1 MRRASLLAA
10 LLFVTACGG
19 STPASPS
26 PSGSGAEQGTRNGC
40 ISEWPAAGKATS
52 TGPIPLLANSDLA
65 PGENRLLL
73 SLVDADGFPL
83 GGPGWKLSAETFNLT
98 ADGCTPL
105 ASKIEIPFAWS
116 IKDLRGFFIGPAEI
130 PAGTEELGLSINGTD
145 ATGAAVSIR
154 FAAQIWPEGIALR
167 PGDAAPTGATPTAAT
182 SEQGLAGISTD
193 PSPLARLYKHSAAD
207 LLAAGTPFVM
217 VFASPAFCVSQAC
230 GPTMDVVKA
239 AAERHP
245 GALIIHVEP
254 YIMEWNGERMI
265 PTLDA
270 NMRLQANEAA
280 RTWRLPVEPWIYVVD
295 NNGIV
300 IHSFEGV
307 IGAAELDAAIKEIDA
322 D

>member
-1 MRRASLLAA
+1 MRSASVLSA
-10 LLFVTACGG
+10 LILVTACGG
-19 STPASPS
+19 STAPSPTPSSSGAPASTR
-26 PSGSGAEQGTRNGC
+26 SGCTA
-40 ISEWPAAGKATS
+40 EWPAAGKATS
-52 TGPIPLLANSDLA
+52 TGPIPLLVNSDLA

-73 SLVDADGFPL
+73 SLVDAEGFPL

-105 ASKIEIPFAWS
+105 AKSFNIPFTWA

-130 PAGTEELGLSINGTD
+130 PAGTEELGLSINGMD
-145 ATGAAVSIR
+145 ASGAAVSIR
-154 FAAQIWPEGIALR
+154 FAAQVWPEGIALR
-167 PGDAAPTGATPTAAT
+167 PGDSAPTVATPTVAT
-182 SEQGLAGISTD
+182 SEHGLAGISTD
-193 PSPLARLYKHSAAD
+193 PAPLARLYTYSAAD
-207 LLAAGTPFVM
+207 LIAAGTPFVI

-230 GPTMDVVKA
+230 GPTIEVVKA

-270 NMRLQANEAA
+270 KMHLQTNDAA
-280 RTWRLPVEPWIYVVD
+280 RAWQLPVEPWIYTVD
-295 NNGIV
+295 SNGIV